1 SIYHVICS
9 VTSKIN
15 IKNSAKF
22 THHLNSPVS
31 TLFSLFFKQLEVNLL
46 QSIVILNQINENRCC
61 HIGDILFLYD
71 I

>member
-1 SIYHVICS
+1 KLAASP
-9 VTSKIN
+9 KI
-15 IKNSAKF
+15 IHKF

-31 TLFSLFFKQLEVNLL
+31 ALFSLFFKQLEVNPL

-61 HIGDILFLYD
+61 HISDILFLYD